1 MICLK
6 CNIESATTFNTWKM
20 IKNYKSQCGLLKKKY
35 YWVILMQPINAL
47 YILLNYLWMNYLFFI
62 LGLPNFLFLLNS
74 LTPVLIIQI
83 NFNGI
88 LIFWKFKCTFT
99 FELLNLWS
107 LCSNLVLQGTCKTHL
122 KPQLVEEWVF
132 FMLKTTKM
140 NA

>member
-20 IKNYKSQCGLLKKKY
+20 IKNDKSQCGLLKKKY

-62 LGLPNFLFLLNS
+62 LGLPDFLFLLNS
-74 LTPVLIIQI
+74 VTPVLIIQI

-99 FELLNLWS
+99 LELLNLRS

-132 FMLKTTKM
+132 FWC
-140 NA
+140 